1 MCASNRGAMRDE
13 TAMTSRARSQGV
25 APVRSQTVVADT
37 CTWRAGGGGNP
48 PGPHR
53 APMTR
58 ALAAGKERRPH
69 ARHTPLAIGASCCAS
84 GACCHQKARRLW
96 RGRASVAFQASGYRV
111 ANHRAL
117 SRLPSRPQPF
127 QARRCRPRARDAST
141 DGREHGNPPVRCG
154 VREPLQGGVIL
165 EVREVHHPA
174 RSTACRAPDSVAL
187 RT

>member
-1 MCASNRGAMRDE
+1 MHAGGRGREQPSGPASGRQGPK
-13 TAMTSRARSQGV
+13 SRGV
-25 APVRSQTVVADT
+25 AHAPAPLR
-37 CTWRAGGGGNP
+37 RA
-48 PGPHR
+48 
-53 APMTR
+53 MTR

-69 ARHTPLAIGASCCAS
+69 ARHAPLAIGASCCAS

-96 RGRASVAFQASGYRV
+96 RGRASVAFQATGYGV

-127 QARRCRPRARDAST
+127 QARRCRPGERDAST
-141 DGREHGNPPVRCG
+141 DAREHGNPPVRCG
-154 VREPLQGGVIL
+154 VREPRQGGVIPG
-165 EVREVHHPA
+165 VRGVHHPA